1 MVTCLFLAVAWWP
14 GRQVTTDL
22 PHGYSQKARL
32 QHSGRS
38 VGRHLADKRE
48 LGSPSHRMLLHLLSV
63 KQRKNKRSL
72 SSSSLRRAKD
82 SIPIYTERSSIF
94 PGRSKRSKKPL
105 TNVAS
110 CYTFQGTYQ
119 GVEQH
124 FINFTACSIHTKVV
138 SLNRIADV
146 HCIFKST
153 ASTIFRHYFRLQSVR
168 N

>member
-1 MVTCLFLAVAWWP
+1 M
-14 GRQVTTDL
+14 TTDL

-32 QHSGRS
+32 QHSGGS

-63 KQRKNKRSL
+63 EERKNKRSL
-72 SSSSLRRAKD
+72 SLSSLRRAKD
-82 SIPIYTERSSIF
+82 SIPIYTDSDGPTFSL
-94 PGRSKRSKKPL
+94 GRSKRSKKPL
-105 TNVAS
+105 TNVAP

-124 FINFTACSIHTKVV
+124 FINLTACSIHTKVV

-146 HCIFKST
+146 HSIFKSK
-153 ASTIFRHYFRLQSVR
+153 AFTIFRHYFRLMQSAR